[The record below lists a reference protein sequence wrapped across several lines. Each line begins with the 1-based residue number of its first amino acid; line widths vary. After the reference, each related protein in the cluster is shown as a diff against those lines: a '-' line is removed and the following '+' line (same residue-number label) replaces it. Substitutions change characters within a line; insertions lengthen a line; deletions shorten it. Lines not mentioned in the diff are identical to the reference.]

1 MIKSYGDFY
10 SMSKKQISAYLYKK
24 GFGCLG
30 SLKLSKSDLIFN
42 AIDIFKKYGA

>member
-1 MIKSYGDFY
+1 MIKNYGDFY
-10 SMSKKQISAYLYKK
+10 SMTKKDISKYLYSK

-42 AIDIFKKYGA
+42 AIEIYKKYGS